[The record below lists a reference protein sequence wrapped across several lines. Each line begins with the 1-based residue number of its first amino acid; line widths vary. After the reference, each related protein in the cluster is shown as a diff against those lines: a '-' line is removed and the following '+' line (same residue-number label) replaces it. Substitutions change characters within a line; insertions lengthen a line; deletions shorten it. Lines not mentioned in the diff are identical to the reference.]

1 MLSAGASRR
10 HDADSR
16 TFEGMRSMMRFKV
29 LLVVSVGVL
38 AVALSGCDWLWPDAP
53 DDAVA
58 QSNLARD
65 LDPDVS
71 EDDAAAL
78 AAGNGAFA
86 FALFGRVVAGEENV
100 FFSPFSI
107 SSALAMT
114 YAGAGGETEAQMADA
129 LRFDLAQDALHPA
142 FNAIDLELN
151 GRDEVGEPYEGDGF
165 QLSIVY
171 AVWGKRGF
179 PFLDSYLDVLAVNYG
194 AGLRLADFSGDPEGS
209 RTTINDWVSDQTNDR
224 VNDLLPEGSI
234 SAGTRL
240 VLTNAIYFK
249 APWLYPF
256 DEDDTKTEMFATLS
270 GSSVSVPMMHESV
283 DAAYAEVGD
292 VQAVELPYNGGELAM
307 LLLVPDAGT
316 FASFE
321 ESLDYETYEEIV
333 GQLEERRVHLGLPQF
348 EFDFALSLVDAL
360 RSLGM
365 EDAFDPDAAD
375 FSGIDGAHDLYIS
388 NVLHKAFVSVDEI
401 GTEAA
406 AATAVVVD
414 VTAIPG
420 EPVTLTIDRPFLF
433 VIRDIPTDTI
443 LFIGR
448 VVEP

>member
-1 MLSAGASRR
+1 
-10 HDADSR
+10 
-16 TFEGMRSMMRFKV
+16 MMRFRI
-29 LLVVSVGVL
+29 LLVVSVGVM
-38 AVALSGCDWLWPDAP
+38 AVALSGCDWLWPDVP
-53 DDAVA
+53 SDSVA

-71 EDDAAAL
+71 GDAAAAL

-86 FALFGRVVAGEENV
+86 FALYGKIAAGDGNV

-114 YAGAGGETEAQMADA
+114 YAGADGETEAQMADA
-129 LRFDLAQDALHPA
+129 LHFDLAQDALHPA
-142 FNAIDLELN
+142 FNAVDLTLN
-151 GRDEVGEPYEGDGF
+151 SRDELEEPYEGDGF
-165 QLSIVY
+165 ELSIVN
-171 AVWGKRGF
+171 AVWGEQGF
-179 PFLDSYLDVLAVNYG
+179 PFRDGYLDVLAVSYG
-194 AGLRLADFSGDPEGS
+194 AGLRLVDFSGDPEGS
-209 RTTINDWVSDQTNDR
+209 RTTINNWVSDQTNDR
-224 VNDLLPEGSI
+224 VLDLLPEGSV

-249 APWLYPF
+249 APWLDPF
-256 DEDDTKTEMFATLS
+256 DEDNTKSESFTTLS
-270 GSSVSVPMMHESV
+270 GSSISLAMMHQTIT
-283 DAAYAEVGD
+283 ALYAQVGD
-292 VQAVELPYNGGELAM
+292 VQAVELPYNGGKLAM
-307 LLLVPDAGT
+307 LLLVPDVGG
-316 FASFE
+316 FESFE
-321 ESLDYETYEEIV
+321 EDLTYEKYEEIV
-333 GQLEERRVHLGLPQF
+333 GQLEEHRVYLGLPQF
-348 EFDFALSLVDAL
+348 EFDYALSLVDAL
-360 RSLGM
+360 RALGM

-420 EPVTLTIDRPFLF
+420 ESVTLTIDRPFLF

>member
-1 MLSAGASRR
+1 MATG
-10 HDADSR
+10 D
-16 TFEGMRSMMRFKV
+16 
-29 LLVVSVGVL
+29 
-38 AVALSGCDWLWPDAP
+38 
-53 DDAVA
+53 
-58 QSNLARD
+58 
-65 LDPDVS
+65 
-71 EDDAAAL
+71 
-78 AAGNGAFA
+78 
-86 FALFGRVVAGEENV
+86 ENV

-114 YAGAGGETEAQMADA
+114 YAGAGGETEAEMADA
-129 LRFDLAQDALHPA
+129 LHFDLAQDALHPA

-151 GRDEVGEPYEGDGF
+151 GRDELEEPYEGDGF
-165 QLSIVY
+165 ELSIVN
-171 AVWGKRGF
+171 AVWGERGF
-179 PFLDSYLDVLAVNYG
+179 PFLNSYLDVLAVNYG

-256 DEDDTKTEMFATLS
+256 DEDNTEADSFTTLS
-270 GSSVSVPMMHESV
+270 GSSVSVSMMHQTV
-283 DAAYAEVGD
+283 DASYAEVGD

-316 FASFE
+316 FESFE
-321 ESLDYETYEEIV
+321 ESLDYEAYEEIV
-333 GQLEERRVHLGLPQF
+333 GQLEEHRVYLGLPQF

-360 RSLGM
+360 RALGM
-365 EDAFDPDAAD
+365 EDAFNPDAAD
-375 FSGIDGAHDLYIS
+375 FSGIDGARDLYVS

-420 EPVTLTIDRPFLF
+420 ETVTLTIDRPFLF

-448 VVEP
+448 VVEL

>member
-1 MLSAGASRR
+1 MQRLR
-10 HDADSR
+10 
-16 TFEGMRSMMRFKV
+16 V
-29 LLVVSVGVL
+29 LLVLGFGVVV
-38 AVALSGCDWLWPDAP
+38 VALSGCDWLWPDVP
-53 DDAVA
+53 NDTVA
-58 QSNLARD
+58 QSELPRD
-65 LDPDVS
+65 TSPDVS
-71 EDDAAAL
+71 VEDAAAL
-78 AAGNGAFA
+78 SAGNGAFA
-86 FALFGRVVAGEENV
+86 FDLYGELTEADGNI

-107 SSALAMT
+107 SAALAMT
-114 YAGAGGETEAQMADA
+114 YAGAGGETETQIAAA
-129 LRFDLAQDALHPA
+129 LRFNLAQDALHPA

-165 QLSIVY
+165 QLSVVN
-171 AVWGKRGF
+171 AVWGERGF
-179 PFLDSYLDVLAVNYG
+179 PFLDGYLDVLAVNYG

-256 DEDDTKTEMFATLS
+256 DEDDTETESFTTLS
-270 GSSVSVPMMHESV
+270 GSSVSVSMMHQTV

-307 LLLVPDAGT
+307 LLLVPGAGT
-316 FASFE
+316 FESFE

-333 GQLEERRVHLGLPQF
+333 GQLEEHQVHLGLPQF
-348 EFDFALSLVDAL
+348 EFDFALSLVDSL
-360 RSLGM
+360 RALGM

-375 FSGIDGAHDLYIS
+375 FSGIDGARDLYVS

-420 EPVTLTIDRPFLF
+420 EPVTLTIDRPFLL